1 MSSVPPSCVVDTV
14 VLLYYLLT
22 GEADLLVNTLG
33 VPPATPRIVYDPD
46 EGDIPDAARSE
57 MTRSVTYHQHAA
69 TDPTHDTFAR
79 DRGVLNAK
87 RLAAITELHSADK
100 LSILDLAFE
109 ELEIVGKVTSPS
121 GCHSYGLQFP
131 LSPGEAAC
139 LAIAL
144 TRNIPLVTD
153 DGDALRALNH
163 SRPSHPYQRIRKLLI
178 QAGERGLITPMRAN
192 AIHQEMTDL
201 GFWDSTLPFPGEA

>member
-1 MSSVPPSCVVDTV
+1 MSSVSPSCVVDTV

-22 GEADLLVNTLG
+22 GEAELLVDTLG
-33 VPPATPRIVYDPD
+33 APLGTPRIVYDPD
-46 EGDIPDAARSE
+46 EGDIPDAACCE
-57 MTRSVTYHQHAA
+57 MTRSVTYHRHAA
-69 TDPTHDTFAR
+69 TDPTHDTLAR
-79 DRGVLNAK
+79 DRGAVNAK
-87 RLAAITELHSADK
+87 RLSGITELHSTDK
-100 LSILDLAFE
+100 LTILDLAFD
-109 ELEIVGKVTSPS
+109 ELEIVGKVTSPTE
-121 GCHSYGLQFP
+121 CHSHGLQFP

-163 SRPSHPYQRIRKLLI
+163 FRPSHPYQRIRKLLI
-178 QAGERGLITPMRAN
+178 HAGERGLITPRRAN

-201 GFWDSTLPFPGEA
+201 GFWDSTLPFPGEG